1 VKRRSPP
8 STDGEHPHF
17 LLGSIVR
24 NGFSSRR
31 NGTPVPLVPSSV
43 RSAMLRRRAWFRP
56 ALLLAGASLV
66 AVGVVSLARSTA
78 ISGPALKYTVE
89 RAPGATEKRLHFS
102 EGSVVSAD
110 NAAHLRVVATT
121 RRGARLRL
129 EEGGAHLRITARPRA
144 DWSLEAGPYTLSV
157 PTGELDVSWTPGQS
171 NLSVALLAGAATVH
185 GPFPQRDGL
194 RIKAGE
200 TLVARASD
208 GFWRVGR
215 GRQSVPSDLQ
225 ARAQSLSLGA
235 APAGLPSR
243 LGPGPGESLAASEGR
258 CERRGGLLAPTPRSD
273 ENGDPWTWVDRS
285 GCLGYSRDGNG
296 NRLPDFS
303 HAGYRGGGVPLPF
316 VARERGSQLV
326 TPGRTG
332 DDTPAIQAALDA
344 IAARPADANGFHGV
358 VELSSGTFT
367 LRGSLRLMQSGVVLR
382 GQGTQGDRATS
393 LHAVGTARP
402 VMIVGPDDGRT
413 LTGPAHHVVDGYVP
427 VGGRTLELDGTD
439 GLHVDDEVVVQRP
452 FSPQWLALIGM
463 DRVTPRR
470 PDAGTV
476 SWRVGSGLH
485 FERRITAIEGNRIT
499 LDVPLTNA
507 LEREFTDA
515 TVTRFT
521 FSQRTLRIGIERMT
535 SRADFDPDSDLGDG
549 MFIEMNGVANAW
561 VREVQTDSYESGL
574 ISLEETSKWVTVA
587 DVAYLAAPNA
597 PAWSRAFVLGG
608 QQNLLLRARSVGAR
622 HALGTLSRS
631 AGPNV
636 VLELTAV
643 SRSPVLTPNRWTS
656 GLLLDNVHLLDPTG
670 EPSGEIT
677 MRMRNGGRGGGW
689 AGANCVVW
697 NSEAGRLSID
707 NPPTAQN
714 WVIGTAAGEAVG
726 SGTFDT
732 SHVPRP
738 DSLYRAQLAERLG
751 EGALSALAR

>member
-1 VKRRSPP
+1 VNRRSPP
-8 STDGEHPHF
+8 PTDGEQSHF

-31 NGTPVPLVPSSV
+31 NGDPVPLVPSSV
-43 RSAMLRRRAWFRP
+43 RTAMLRRRALARP
-56 ALLLAGASLV
+56 FVLVTCAGLV
-66 AVGVVSLARSTA
+66 AAGVVVLARSA
-78 ISGPALKYTVE
+78 GISGPALKYTVE
-89 RAPGATEKRLHFS
+89 RAPGAAERKLHFS
-102 EGSVVSAD
+102 DGSQVSAD
-110 NAAHLRVVATT
+110 NATHLKVASVG

-129 EEGGAHLRITARPRA
+129 EDGGAHLRIAGRPRA
-144 DWSLEAGPYTLSV
+144 DWSVEAGPYTVSV
-157 PTGELDVSWTPGQS
+157 PGGELDVSWTPGQS
-171 NLSVALLAGAATVH
+171 NLSVALLAGIATVH
-185 GPFPQRDGL
+185 GPFPQREGL

-200 TLVARASD
+200 ILVARSSD

-215 GRQSVPSDLQ
+215 GRQATPADLQ
-225 ARAQSLSLGA
+225 ARAQSLALSA

-243 LGPGPGESLAASEGR
+243 LGPGPAESLPVLEGR
-258 CERRGGLLAPTPRSD
+258 CDRRGELAAAILRHD

-285 GCLGYSRDGNG
+285 GCLGYGRDGNG

-316 VARERGSQLV
+316 VARERGNQLV
-326 TPGRTG
+326 TPGRSG

-344 IAARPADANGFHGV
+344 VAARPVDVNGFHGV

-367 LRGSLRLMQSGVVLR
+367 LRGSLHFMQSGVVLR
-382 GQGTQGDRATS
+382 GQGTQGDRATI
-393 LHAVGTARP
+393 LRAVGTARP
-402 VMIVGPDDGRT
+402 MMIVGPDDPRT
-413 LTGPAHHVVDGYVP
+413 VTGSAHHVTDAYVP
-427 VGGRTLELDGTD
+427 VGGRTLELDSTE

-476 SWRVGSGLH
+476 SWRVGSGLQ

-521 FSQRTLRIGIERMT
+521 FPQRTQRIGIERLA
-535 SRADFDPDSDLGDG
+535 SKADFDSESDLGDG

-587 DVAYLAAPNA
+587 DVSYLAAPNA
-597 PAWSRAFVLGG
+597 PGWSRAFVLGG
-608 QQNLLLRARSVGAR
+608 QQNLIMRARSTGAR

-643 SRSPVLTPNRWTS
+643 GRSPALTPNRWTS
-656 GLLLDNVHLLDPTG
+656 GLLLDNVHLLDTTG

-697 NSEAGRLSID
+697 NSEAGRLNID

-714 WVIGTAAGEAVG
+714 WVIGGSAGETVG
-726 SGTFDT
+726 SASFDT
-732 SHVPRP
+732 SHAPRP

-751 EGALSALAR
+751 DGALTALAR

>member
-1 VKRRSPP
+1 M
-8 STDGEHPHF
+8 
-17 LLGSIVR
+17 LA
-24 NGFSSRR
+24 
-31 NGTPVPLVPSSV
+31 PSSV
-43 RSAMLRRRAWFRP
+43 RTALHRQRAWVRP
-56 ALLLAGASLV
+56 VLVLAAASLV
-66 AVGVVSLARSTA
+66 VVGSASLVRSTGIA
-78 ISGPALKYTVE
+78 GPALRYSVE
-89 RAPGATEKRLHFS
+89 REPGATEKKLRFS
-102 EGSVVSAD
+102 DGSLVTAET
-110 NAAHLRVVATT
+110 ATHLRVMSTN

-129 EEGGAHLRITARPRA
+129 EDGGAHLQVAARPHA
-144 DWSLEAGPYTLSV
+144 EWVLEAGPYSLSV
-157 PTGELDVSWTPGQS
+157 TGGEVDVSWTPPDS
-171 NLSVALLAGAATVH
+171 NLSVALLAGVATVH

-215 GRQSVPSDLQ
+215 GRQTGPAELVARGQ
-225 ARAQSLSLGA
+225 ALSLGA

-243 LGPGPGESLAASEGR
+243 LGSGPVESLAVDGR
-258 CERRGGLLAPTPRSD
+258 CDRRGEAAAVPRHD
-273 ENGDPWTWVDRS
+273 ESGDPWTWVDRG
-285 GCLGYSRDGNG
+285 GCLGYSHDGNG

-316 VARERGSQLV
+316 VAREHGSQLIA
-326 TPGRTG
+326 PGKSG
-332 DDTPAIQAALDA
+332 DDTPAIQAAIDA
-344 IAARPADANGFHGV
+344 VAARPADASGFHGA
-358 VELSSGTFT
+358 VELASGTFT

-382 GQGTQGDRATS
+382 GQGAQGDRATF
-393 LHAVGTARP
+393 LRAVGTARP
-402 VMIVGPDDGRT
+402 MIIVGPDDPRT
-413 LTGPAHHVVDGYVP
+413 PTGASHRVMDGYVP
-427 VGGRTLELDGTD
+427 VGGRTLVLDSTE
-439 GLHVDDEVVVQRP
+439 GLHVDDDVVVQRP

-463 DRVTPRR
+463 DRVNTRR
-470 PDAGTV
+470 PDAGAVT
-476 SWRVGSGLH
+476 WRAGSGLQ

-507 LEREFTDA
+507 LEREFTEA

-521 FSQRTLRIGIERMT
+521 FPQRTQRIGVERMA
-535 SRADFDPDSDLGDG
+535 SRAEFDPDSDLGDG
-549 MFIEMNGVANAW
+549 MFIDMNAVANAW
-561 VREVQTDSYESGL
+561 VREVQTDSYENGL
-574 ISLEETSKWVTVA
+574 VSLEETSKWVTVA
-587 DVAYLAAPNA
+587 DVVYTSAPDA
-597 PAWSRAFVLGG
+597 PGWSRGFVLGG
-608 QQNLLLRARSVGAR
+608 QQNLLLRARSVGAK

-643 SRSPVLTPNRWTS
+643 ARSPVLTPNRWTS
-656 GLLLDNVHLLDPTG
+656 GLLLDNVHLLDATG

-697 NSEAGRLSID
+697 NSEASRLSID

-714 WVIGTAAGEAVG
+714 WVIGGVAGEAVG
-726 SGTFDT
+726 NGTFDT
-732 SHVPRP
+732 SRVPRP